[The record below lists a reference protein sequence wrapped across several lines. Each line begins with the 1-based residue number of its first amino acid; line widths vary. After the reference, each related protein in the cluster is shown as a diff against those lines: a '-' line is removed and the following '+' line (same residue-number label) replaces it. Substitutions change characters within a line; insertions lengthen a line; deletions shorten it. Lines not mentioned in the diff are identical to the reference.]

1 MIIVV
6 DPKTLSV
13 PPRYCAIVPQYIFY
27 ESAYSILSR
36 FALYNVIQG
45 NALVKIF
52 TPPKNLAGA
61 KRNRSLNLAHSDSV
75 NPAAIQECFSLDS
88 AQQDSLFLVPSALPS
103 SDLISTTLRVCPVCL
118 TRGVHYSIFQYLL
131 IQYCPIHEIELTQ
144 ACQTCGGVM
153 DYSLNSGLFRELYA
167 CRHCGR
173 LLRRKG
179 NNNGWSY
186 LNRSGLN
193 RLTLAHRVF
202 QRGGDRKIYF
212 DVSQPTNVYFDNA
225 VQFSSA
231 AQDFAVHQRALFQE
245 LHSRTT
251 AGQRR
256 EGTCFYRA
264 SNIAPRVP
272 IEKGFNDEAV
282 AELVPT
288 LKSIF
293 RQLRKRFLPGVRL
306 SNQQLT
312 GMWRSIEGSEIPR
325 QGYQLVGYLD
335 WLCFWYGVQSPA
347 DLCSESRSC
356 VLRKLRAWLDSKGDH
371 EVFKLLKGKPEK
383 HWLVMKILAN
393 EVLYFMFRQ
402 LQSLAALVHSE
413 HKTESSQVVYQRTV
427 GPAAWVLDVLA
438 DEATCTFHFSGC
450 SALTELSRPSMSVA
464 EQNTTVASLS
474 R

>member
-52 TPPKNLAGA
+52 APPKNLAGA
-61 KRNRSLNLAHSDSV
+61 KRNRFATLAHSDSV
-75 NPAAIQECFSLDS
+75 NPAAIEECFNLNR
-88 AQQDSLFLVPSALPS
+88 AQRDALFLVPSALPF
-103 SDLISTTLRVCPVCL
+103 SDLIATTLRVCPVCL

-131 IQYCPIHEIELTQ
+131 IQHCPIHQIELTQ
-144 ACQTCGGVM
+144 ACQTCGGAM
-153 DYSLNSGLFRELYA
+153 DYSLNSGLFRGLYA
-167 CRHCGR
+167 CHHCGR
-173 LLRRKG
+173 LLWRKG

-186 LNRSGLN
+186 LNRSGLH

-202 QRGGDRKIYF
+202 ERGGDRQIYF

-231 AQDFAVHQRALFQE
+231 AHDFAVHQRVLFKE
-245 LHSRTT
+245 LQSRTT
-251 AGQRR
+251 AGRGR
-256 EGTCFYRA
+256 EGGFYRV
-264 SNIAPRVP
+264 SNIVPRVP
-272 IEKGFNDEAV
+272 IEKAFNEEAV
-282 AELVPT
+282 AALVPT

-293 RQLRKRFLPGVRL
+293 RQLRKRFFPGIRL
-306 SNQQLT
+306 SNQQLN

-325 QGYQLVGYLD
+325 QGYQLVSYLD

-347 DLCSESRSC
+347 DLCSKSRSC
-356 VLRKLRAWLDSKGDH
+356 VLRKLTAWLDSKWDH
-371 EVFKLLKGKPEK
+371 EVFKLLKGSPEK
-383 HWLVMKILAN
+383 YWLVMKILAN
-393 EVLYFMFRQ
+393 EVRYFMFRQ
-402 LQSLAALVHSE
+402 LQSLATLVPSE
-413 HKTESSQVVYQRTV
+413 RKTESSQVIYQRTV
-427 GPAAWVLDVLA
+427 GPAAWALDVLA

-450 SALTELSRPSMSVA
+450 SAFTELSLPSMSVA
-464 EQNTTVASLS
+464 EQNKTVASLS